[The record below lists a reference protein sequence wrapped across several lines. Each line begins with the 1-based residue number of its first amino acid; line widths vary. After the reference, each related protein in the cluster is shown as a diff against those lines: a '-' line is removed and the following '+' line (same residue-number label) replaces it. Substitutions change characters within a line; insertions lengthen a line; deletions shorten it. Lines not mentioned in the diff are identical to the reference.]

1 MQHTIAAVLLVML
14 VASISAAFYGLRGV
28 LIAVSFL
35 VRWLPKI
42 VLAAFTLAVIWFTI
56 VLLFSL

>member
-14 VASISAAFYGLRGV
+14 VASLSAAFYGMRGV

-42 VLAAFTLAVIWFTI
+42 ALAAITLAFVWFTI
-56 VLLFSL
+56 VLFFSL